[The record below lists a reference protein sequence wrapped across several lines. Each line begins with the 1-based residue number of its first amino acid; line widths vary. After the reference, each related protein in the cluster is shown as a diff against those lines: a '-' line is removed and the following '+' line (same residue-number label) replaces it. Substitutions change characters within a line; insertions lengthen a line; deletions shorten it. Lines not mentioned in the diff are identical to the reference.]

1 MHEALANPHDAKVA
15 ILAVD
20 SAAQLV
26 ESFRKKI
33 KNSDIYIY
41 FKKKDGTW
49 QSQLT
54 LEIQ

>member
-1 MHEALANPHDAKVA
+1 LHEALANPHDAKVA